1 MTRIF
6 QVLKNKIQNK
16 KARVAVI
23 GLGYVGLPLAI
34 EFARQGFTVY
44 GIDKDK
50 KKVKSIREGKSYIL
64 DVADKT
70 IRSVVNRKLKVT
82 GDYRVLKKVEVINIC
97 VPTPLRKTKHPDI
110 SYILQVARKIKQ
122 YLQKGQLIILE
133 STTYPGTTGEVILPL
148 LESSGLKVGKDFFL
162 AFSPERVDP
171 ANKFFNL
178 KNTPKVV
185 GGLTGNCT
193 RLSALLFKQIV
204 DKVIP
209 VSSTRVAEMVKLLE
223 NTFRSVNIALVNE
236 IALMCNQ
243 MKIDPWE
250 IIEAAASKPFGY
262 IPFYPGPG
270 LGGHCI
276 PVDPLYLTWKAR
288 RYNFEPRF
296 IDLATRINAQ
306 MPLYVVNRITEILKE
321 RDLSLKGANILIIG
335 AAYKRDVNDT
345 RESPALEI
353 IKKLI
358 GKKTVVSY
366 HDPYVPKISIKGESL
381 RSLTLD
387 KKLLHKVDLVVVI
400 TDHSCID
407 YPWLVKEAKLIF
419 DTRGVTRGIEDTK
432 GKVVRL

>member
-1 MTRIF
+1 MLF
-6 QVLKNKIQNK
+6 QTLKNKIQSK

-23 GLGYVGLPLAI
+23 GMGYVGLPLAI
-34 EFARQGFTVY
+34 EFARQGFAVY
-44 GIDKDK
+44 GIDNNK
-50 KKVKSIREGKSYIL
+50 KRVKSIREGTSYIL
-64 DVADKT
+64 DVKDET
-70 IRSVVNRKLKVT
+70 IRPVINKKLKVT
-82 GDYRVLKKVEVINIC
+82 GDYRILKEVEVISIC

-110 SYILQVARKIKQ
+110 SYILQVSRKIKQ
-122 YLQKGQLIILE
+122 YLKPGQLVILE
-133 STTYPGTTGEVILPL
+133 STTYPGTTREVVLPL
-148 LESSGLKVGKDFFL
+148 LESSGFKVGKDFFL

-185 GGLTGNCT
+185 GGLTENCT
-193 RLSALLFKQIV
+193 RLAALLFKQIV

-243 MKIDPWE
+243 MRIDPWE

-276 PVDPLYLTWKAR
+276 PVDPQFLSWKAR
-288 RYNFEPRF
+288 LYNFEPRF

-306 MPLYVVNRITEILKE
+306 MPLHVVNRITEILKG
-321 RDLSLKGANILIIG
+321 RALSLKGANILIIG
-335 AAYKRDVNDT
+335 VAYKRDVSDT

-358 GKKTVVSY
+358 GKKMAVSY
-366 HDPYVPKISIKGESL
+366 HDPYVPKISINGKNLG
-381 RSLTLD
+381 SLTLN
-387 KKLLHKVDLVVVI
+387 KKVLNKVDLVVIV
-400 TDHSCID
+400 TDHTSLN

-419 DTRGVTRGIEDTK
+419 DTRGVTRRIKDEK
-432 GKVVRL
+432 GKIIRL